1 MKLEDYFDI
10 DGTYELVD
18 GLYNV
23 KGSVLLRSS
32 KKFEKLPVKFG
43 KVTDYFFCSYNK
55 LRSLEGCPKWV
66 GGYFSCDNN
75 NLTSFKGAPKF
86 VGGDFFCQNSKLT
99 SLKGSPN
106 YIGSDFDCDKILH
119 NNKEYRKYLI
129 MKKLRE

>member
-1 MKLEDYFDI
+1 MELEDYFRI
-10 DGTYELVD
+10 YGVYELKD

-23 KGSVLLRSS
+23 KGSVRL
-32 KKFEKLPVKFG
+32 KKQVEKLPFKFG
-43 KVTDYFFCSYNK
+43 KVTGD
-55 LRSLEGCPKWV
+55 
-66 GGYFSCDNN
+66 FSCSHNR
-75 NLTSFKGAPKF
+75 
-86 VGGDFFCQNSKLT
+86 LT